1 MLHWRN
7 GRPGRQIIPGNPT
20 GCLIYLSEGADWHQA
35 RYQLG
40 HEVTHSVLLP
50 NHTAFEWVQ
59 EMFAE
64 HVSIRA
70 LIELGE
76 QEYAEIAFAQLCQEA
91 QAVTLTTEQMLAA
104 DLETNEPEGIYP
116 KTFLVGL
123 ELIEAVSW
131 EQLKPLARTFDAQGK
146 HDVRAWLDSLD
157 PEDQAAASRVL
168 SSCEP
173 DQVPRRLF

>member
-7 GRPGRQIIPGNPT
+7 GRPGRYIIPGNPT
-20 GCLIYLSEGADWHQA
+20 GCLIYLSQGADWHQA

-40 HEVTHSVLLP
+40 HEVTHAVLIP

-76 QEYAEIAFAQLCQEA
+76 QAYAEVAISQRYQEA
-91 QAVTLTTEQMLAA
+91 QEVTLTTEQMLAA
-104 DLETNEPEGIYP
+104 DLETSELEGIYP
-116 KTFLVGL
+116 KTFMVGL
-123 ELIEAVSW
+123 ELIEAVGW
-131 EQLKPLARTFDAQGK
+131 ELLKPLARTFDARGK
-146 HDVRAWLDSLD
+146 HDVQAWLASLD
-157 PEDQAAASRVL
+157 PTKQEAARHVL
-168 SSCEP
+168 ES
-173 DQVPRRLF
+173 